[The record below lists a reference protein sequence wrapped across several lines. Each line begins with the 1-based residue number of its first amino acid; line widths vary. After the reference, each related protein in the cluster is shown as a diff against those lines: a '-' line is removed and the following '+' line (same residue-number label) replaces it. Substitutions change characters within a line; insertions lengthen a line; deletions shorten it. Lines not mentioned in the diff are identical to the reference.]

1 MLAVRTHPGC
11 FGERPRGSPS
21 LLRNR
26 IARVLIVG
34 LGLGV
39 MFAAV
44 DDVALVFLAR
54 DELGAGALG
63 YGALASIYGVGF
75 AAGSIALR
83 RARLARAETAFVAG
97 LFLTGVGGLL
107 TGLAPVLAVA
117 ALTQAVAGSGNG
129 LDVVATDTLVQ
140 REIPRSHRGRVFG
153 VVASMTLLG
162 AAIGRGLGGIVLDST
177 SARATFVIGGSGVL
191 MVTLVALA
199 SSSAP
204 TRRRAER
211 PLLRDPWVVST
222 WVVSTSRG
230 LLRAEVLTR
239 AVAERQRREEM
250 LTPLTLTSGVS
261 HRCKRR
267 APPLRYGNVTAGTT
281 GLRLDEV
288 QTQPAESR
296 TWVAQTAVTRTIG
309 WPGLLARVDLISN
322 LTTAGT
328 VLSCSKSQVS
338 MFAKVRSP
346 PCPSRQLHPWWSRGI
361 AHSPRPPRPRASMSL
376 RLSEPRGRRPG
387 DPEWVG
393 R

>member
-1 MLAVRTHPGC
+1 MVFLARLRSLPPDVGGADSPGLL
-11 FGERPRGSPS
+11 RGTAEGIAFA
-21 LLRNR
+21 LRNR

-34 LGLGV
+34 LGL
-39 MFAAV
+39 
-44 DDVALVFLAR
+44 DVALVFLAR

-199 SSSAP
+199 LFK
-204 TRRRAER
+204 RAHTT
-211 PLLRDPWVVST
+211 P
-222 WVVSTSRG
+222 G
-230 LLRAEVLTR
+230 RA
-239 AVAERQRREEM
+239 
-250 LTPLTLTSGVS
+250 S
-261 HRCKRR
+261 
-267 APPLRYGNVTAGTT
+267 
-281 GLRLDEV
+281 
-288 QTQPAESR
+288 
-296 TWVAQTAVTRTIG
+296 AVT
-309 WPGLLARVDLISN
+309 
-322 LTTAGT
+322 
-328 VLSCSKSQVS
+328 
-338 MFAKVRSP
+338 
-346 PCPSRQLHPWWSRGI
+346 
-361 AHSPRPPRPRASMSL
+361 
-376 RLSEPRGRRPG
+376 
-387 DPEWVG
+387 
-393 R
+393 